1 MTGLIMVLIGFG
13 VVVATYLAAGTKP
26 VLVPAQSAE

>member
-1 MTGLIMVLIGFG
+1 MTGFILALLGVG
-13 VVVATYLAAGTKP
+13 VVVATYLASGNKP